1 MTVKFVLAV
10 LCMAAVTYFTRVFGY
25 LVLHDRKLSPTVQK
39 LMEASPGCV
48 LISVVAPYFAT
59 TNPADLESAAAS
71 RRVRSCLPGACC
83 KKERG
88 GALLRALPP
97 PFD

>member
-39 LMEASPGCV
+39 LTR
-48 LISVVAPYFAT
+48 L
-59 TNPADLESAAAS
+59 
-71 RRVRSCLPGACC
+71 
-83 KKERG
+83 
-88 GALLRALPP
+88 
-97 PFD
+97 